1 MSGFMAVKRRLIYSE
16 SKFSTRKDWVLSIHT
31 ARIKLL
37 LDASALG
44 DGGWKLDPDKLSGN
58 KPYIDPDD
66 SKQTDAAIHDYEPSD
81 GCAYGT
87 FFKYEKEK
95 TVRYYFLFTCWGM
108 QITNNEIPD
117 MSAFD
122 TFPIYYANLRSG
134 NDSDNRVYINY
145 PGTMGYAYGY
155 NPFVGT
161 NPKDRSFIEFSNNSP
176 LLASANEMYIS
187 YDSYSASYGSAKK
200 YFTDH
205 NGVIPNII
213 DGRYIDLIIAVN
225 EEKIANMFHYSIW
238 NDLVYTCVLSGD
250 FIETQVA
257 DPSAMTRGVCAN
269 VFSYYSALSLRH
281 KGTDKSNYYELNAPS
296 TKSDSGVSSWGRK
309 FTQSSIGKWVLA
321 DMSMFSKLCEWT
333 ESASITAYTLPLIT
347 SSYESIC
354 SNGWLAKGFFGEST
368 LRATKV
374 GTASMTTILD
384 GDFVYFNN
392 LMLAWDKTNA
402 ERVGF

>member
-1 MSGFMAVKRRLIYSE
+1 MSGFMAVKRRLIYRESE
-16 SKFSTRKDWVLSIHT
+16 FSTRKDWVLSIHI

-66 SKQTDAAIHDYEPSD
+66 SKQTDAAIHDYEPND

-87 FFKYEKEK
+87 FFKYETEK

-108 QITNNEIPD
+108 QITNDEIPD
-117 MSAFD
+117 MSKFD
-122 TFPIYYANLRSG
+122 TFPIYYANLKSSS
-134 NDSDNRVYINY
+134 NSDSRAYINY

-176 LLASANEMYIS
+176 LLASANEMYIY

-205 NGVIPNII
+205 NGVIPSII
-213 DGRYIDLIIAVN
+213 DGRYIDLIMAVN
-225 EEKIANMFHYSIW
+225 EEKIANMFHYSNW

-250 FIETQVA
+250 FIETQIA
-257 DPSAMTRGVCAN
+257 DPSATTRGVCAN
-269 VFSYYSALSLRH
+269 VFSYFSLLSLNH
-281 KGTDKSNYYELNAPS
+281 KGTSKSDYYELTAPS
-296 TKSDSGVSSWGRK
+296 TKAENGISSWGHK

-321 DMSMFSKLCEWT
+321 DMSMLSYLYKCT
-333 ESASITAYTLPLIT
+333 ENASITAYTLPLIT
-347 SSYESIC
+347 SSSESIC
-354 SNGWLAKGFFGEST
+354 PNGWLAKGFFGEST
-368 LRATKV
+368 LRATNV
-374 GTASMTTILD
+374 GTSSMTTILD

>member
-1 MSGFMAVKRRLIYSE
+1 MSGFMAVKRRLIYSD

-37 LDASALG
+37 LDASALS

-58 KPYIDPDD
+58 KPYIDPDN
-66 SKQTDAAIHDYEPSD
+66 SKQTDAAIHDYEPNN

-176 LLASANEMYIS
+176 LLASANEMYIT

-213 DGRYIDLIIAVN
+213 DGRYIDLIMAVN
-225 EEKIANMFHYSIW
+225 EEKIANMFHYSVW

-250 FIETQVA
+250 FVETQIA
-257 DPSAMTRGVCAN
+257 DPSATTRGVCAN
-269 VFSYYSALSLRH
+269 VFSYYSVLSLRH
-281 KGTDKSNYYELNAPS
+281 KGNDKSDYYELTAPS
-296 TKSDSGVSSWGRK
+296 TKAETGVSYWGRK
-309 FTQSSIGKWVLA
+309 FTQSSLGKWVLA
-321 DMSMFSKLCEWT
+321 DMSMLSYLFKCT
-333 ESASITAYTLPLIT
+333 ENASITAYTLPLVT
-347 SSYESIC
+347 SSSESIC
-354 SNGWLAKGFFGEST
+354 PNGWLAKGFFGEST

>member
-1 MSGFMAVKRRLIYSE
+1 MSGFMAVKRRLIYRESE
-16 SKFSTRKDWVLSIHT
+16 FSTRKDWVLSIHT

-66 SKQTDAAIHDYEPSD
+66 SKQTEAAIHDYEPSD

-117 MSAFD
+117 MSTFD

-134 NDSDNRVYINY
+134 NNSDNTAYINY

-161 NPKDRSFIEFSNNSP
+161 NPKDRSFIELSNNSP
-176 LLASANEMYIS
+176 LLASANEMYIR
-187 YDSYSASYGSAKK
+187 YDSYSSGSAKQ
-200 YFTDH
+200 YYTDH

-213 DGRYIDLIIAVN
+213 DGRYIDLIMAVN
-225 EEKIANMFHYSIW
+225 EEKIANMFHYSVW

-250 FIETQVA
+250 FIETQIA
-257 DPSAMTRGVCAN
+257 DPSATTRGVCAN
-269 VFSYYSALSLRH
+269 VFSYYSQLSLRH
-281 KGTDKSNYYELNAPS
+281 KATDKSNYYELTAPS
-296 TKSDSGVSSWGRK
+296 TKAETGISYWGRK
-309 FTQSSIGKWVLA
+309 FTQSSLGKWVKA
-321 DMSMFSKLCEWT
+321 DMSMFLQLCNCT

-347 SSYESIC
+347 SSSESIC

>member
-16 SKFSTRKDWVLSIHT
+16 SKFSTRKDWVLSIHI

-58 KPYIDPDD
+58 KPYIDPDN
-66 SKQTDAAIHDYEPSD
+66 SKQTDAAIHDYEPNN

-95 TVRYYFLFTCWGM
+95 TVRYYFMFTCWGM

-145 PGTMGYAYGY
+145 PGTMGYAYGC

-161 NPKDRSFIEFSNNSP
+161 NPKDRSFIELSNNSP
-176 LLASANEMYIS
+176 LLASANEMYIT

-205 NGVIPNII
+205 NGIIPNII
-213 DGRYIDLIIAVN
+213 DGRYIDLIMAVN
-225 EEKIANMFHYSIW
+225 EEKIANMFHYSNW

-257 DPSAMTRGVCAN
+257 DPSATTRGVCAN

-281 KGTDKSNYYELNAPS
+281 KGTDKSDYYELSAPS
-296 TKSDSGVSSWGRK
+296 VMAQNGVSSWGRK
-309 FTQSSIGKWVLA
+309 FTQSSLGKWVLA
-321 DMSMFSKLCEWT
+321 DMSMLSYLLKCT
-333 ESASITAYTLPLIT
+333 ENASITAYTLPLVT
-347 SSYESIC
+347 SSSESIC
-354 SNGWLAKGFFGEST
+354 PNGWLAKGFFGEST
-368 LRATKV
+368 LRATKI
-374 GTASMTTILD
+374 GTSSMTTILD

>member
-37 LDASALG
+37 LDASALS

-66 SKQTDAAIHDYEPSD
+66 SKQTDAAIHDYEPNN

-95 TVRYYFLFTCWGM
+95 TMRYYFLFTCWGM

-161 NPKDRSFIEFSNNSP
+161 NPKDRSFIELSNNSP

-187 YDSYSASYGSAKK
+187 YDSYSASYGSAKR

-205 NGVIPNII
+205 DGIIPNII

-257 DPSAMTRGVCAN
+257 DPSATTRGVCAN

-281 KGTDKSNYYELNAPS
+281 KGTDKSNYYELTAPS
-296 TKSDSGVSSWGRK
+296 TKAETGFSSWGRK
-309 FTQSSIGKWVLA
+309 FTQSSLGKWVLA
-321 DMSMFSKLCEWT
+321 DMSMLSYLFKCT
-333 ESASITAYTLPLIT
+333 ENASITAYTLPLVT
-347 SSYESIC
+347 SSSESIC
-354 SNGWLAKGFFGEST
+354 PNGWLAKGFFGEST
-368 LRATKV
+368 LRATKI
-374 GTASMTTILD
+374 GTSSMTTILD
-384 GDFVYFNN
+384 GDFVYFNG

>member
-1 MSGFMAVKRRLIYSE
+1 MSGFMAVKRRLIYRESE
-16 SKFSTRKDWVLSIHT
+16 FSTRKDWVLSIHT

-58 KPYIDPDD
+58 KPYIDPDN
-66 SKQTDAAIHDYEPSD
+66 SKQTDAAIHDYEPND

-95 TVRYYFLFTCWGM
+95 IVRYYFLFTCWGM

-134 NDSDNRVYINY
+134 NNSDNRVYINY

-187 YDSYSASYGSAKK
+187 YDSYSSGSAKK

-205 NGVIPNII
+205 DGVIPNII
-213 DGRYIDLIIAVN
+213 DGRYIDLIMAVN
-225 EEKIANMFHYSIW
+225 EEKIANMFHYSNW

-250 FIETQVA
+250 FIETQIA
-257 DPSAMTRGVCAN
+257 DPSATTRGVCAN
-269 VFSYYSALSLRH
+269 VFSYYSLLSLRH
-281 KGTDKSNYYELNAPS
+281 KGTDKPNYYELNAPP

-321 DMSMFSKLCEWT
+321 DMSMLSYLFKCT
-333 ESASITAYTLPLIT
+333 ENASITAYTLPLVT
-347 SSYESIC
+347 SSSESIC
-354 SNGWLAKGFFGEST
+354 PNGWLAKGFFGEST
-368 LRATKV
+368 LRATKI
-374 GTASMTTILD
+374 GTSSMTTILD
-384 GDFVYFNN
+384 GDFVYFNG

>member
-1 MSGFMAVKRRLIYSE
+1 MSGFMAVKRRLIYSD

-66 SKQTDAAIHDYEPSD
+66 SKQTEAAIHDYEPSD

-108 QITNNEIPD
+108 QITNDEIPD
-117 MSAFD
+117 MSKFD

-134 NDSDNRVYINY
+134 NNSDNRAYINY

-176 LLASANEMYIS
+176 LLASANEMYIN
-187 YDSYSASYGSAKK
+187 YDSYSSGSAKK

-205 NGVIPNII
+205 NGVIPSII
-213 DGRYIDLIIAVN
+213 DGRYIDLIMAVN

-250 FIETQVA
+250 FIETQIA

-281 KGTDKSNYYELNAPS
+281 KGTDKSNYYELTAPPK
-296 TKSDSGVSSWGRK
+296 KSESVVSSWGRK
-309 FTQSSIGKWVLA
+309 FTQSSIGKWVEA
-321 DMSMFSKLCEWT
+321 DMSVFSRLCNCT

-347 SSYESIC
+347 SSSESIC

-368 LRATKV
+368 LRATNLV
-374 GTASMTTILD
+374 TSAMTTILD

>member
-16 SKFSTRKDWVLSIHT
+16 SKFSTRKDLVLSIHT

-37 LDASALG
+37 LDASALS

-66 SKQTDAAIHDYEPSD
+66 SKQTEAAIHDYEPKD

-108 QITNNEIPD
+108 QITNDEIPN
-117 MSAFD
+117 MSKFD
-122 TFPIYYANLRSG
+122 TFPIYYANLK
-134 NDSDNRVYINY
+134 SDDNSSSYAYINY
-145 PGTMGYAYGY
+145 PGTMGYAYGC
-155 NPFVGT
+155 NPFAGT
-161 NPKDRSFIEFSNNSP
+161 NPKDRSFIEASGNSP
-176 LLASANEMYIS
+176 LLASANEMYV
-187 YDSYSASYGSAKK
+187 YYGGYSGAGKQY
-200 YFTDH
+200 YTDH
-205 NGVIPNII
+205 NGIIPNII
-213 DGRYIDLIIAVN
+213 DGRYIDLIMAIN
-225 EEKIANMFHYSIW
+225 EEKIANMFHYSNW

-250 FIETQVA
+250 FIETQIA
-257 DPSAMTRGVCAN
+257 DPSATTKGVCAN
-269 VFSYYSALSLRH
+269 IFSYNRQLKLYHSSNN
-281 KGTDKSNYYELNAPS
+281 KSTYYELTAPS
-296 TKSDSGVSSWGRK
+296 TKAEEETSYWGRK
-309 FTQSSIGKWVLA
+309 FTQSSLGKWVLA
-321 DMSMFSKLCEWT
+321 VMSVFLRLCDCT

-347 SSYESIC
+347 SSSESIC

-368 LRATKV
+368 VRATKL

-384 GDFVYFNN
+384 GDFVYFDNW
-392 LMLAWDKTNA
+392 MLAWDKTNA

>member
-1 MSGFMAVKRRLIYSE
+1 MSRFMAVKRRLIYRESE
-16 SKFSTRKDWVLSIHT
+16 FSTRKDWVLSIHI

-58 KPYIDPDD
+58 KPYIDPDN
-66 SKQTDAAIHDYEPSD
+66 SKQTDAAIHDYEPNN

-155 NPFVGT
+155 NAFVGT

-176 LLASANEMYIS
+176 LLASANEMYIT

-205 NGVIPNII
+205 DGVIPNII
-213 DGRYIDLIIAVN
+213 DGRYIDLIMAVN
-225 EEKIANMFHYSIW
+225 EEKIANMFHYSNW
-238 NDLVYTCVLSGD
+238 KDLVYTCVLSGD

-269 VFSYYSALSLRH
+269 VFSYYGINSLRH
-281 KGTDKSNYYELNAPS
+281 KGNDKSDYYELSAPS
-296 TKSDSGVSSWGRK
+296 TIEQSGVSSWGRK
-309 FTQSSIGKWVLA
+309 FTQSSLGKWVLA
-321 DMSMFSKLCEWT
+321 DMSMLSYLCKCT
-333 ESASITAYTLPLIT
+333 ENASITAYTLPLIT
-347 SSYESIC
+347 SSSESIC
-354 SNGWLAKGFFGEST
+354 PNGWLAKGFFGEST
-368 LRATKV
+368 LRATKI
-374 GTASMTTILD
+374 GTSSMTTILD

>member
-66 SKQTDAAIHDYEPSD
+66 SKQTEAAIHDYEPND

-187 YDSYSASYGSAKK
+187 YDSYSASYGSAKE

-321 DMSMFSKLCEWT
+321 DMSMFSQLCEWT
-333 ESASITAYTLPLIT
+333 GSASITAYTLPLIT

>member
-1 MSGFMAVKRRLIYSE
+1 MSGFMAVKRRLIYSD

-66 SKQTDAAIHDYEPSD
+66 SKQTEAAIHDYEPSD

-108 QITNNEIPD
+108 QITDDEIPD
-117 MSAFD
+117 MSKFD
-122 TFPIYYANLRSG
+122 TFPIYYANLKSGDNSSSRS
-134 NDSDNRVYINY
+134 YINY
-145 PGTMGYAYGY
+145 PGTMGYAYGC
-155 NPFVGT
+155 NPFVG
-161 NPKDRSFIEFSNNSP
+161 NSPKDRSFIELSNNSP
-176 LLASANEMYIS
+176 LLASANEMYLY
-187 YDSYSASYGSAKK
+187 YDGYSSGAGKQY
-200 YFTDH
+200 YTDH
-205 NGVIPNII
+205 NGVIPSII
-213 DGRYIDLIIAVN
+213 DGRYIDLIMAVN

-257 DPSAMTRGVCAN
+257 DPSATTRGVCAN
-269 VFSYYSALSLRH
+269 IFSYNSVLSLTH
-281 KGTDKSNYYELNAPS
+281 KASNKSNYYELTAPS
-296 TKSDSGVSSWGRK
+296 TKVENGVSYWGRK
-309 FTQSSIGKWVLA
+309 FTQSSLGKWVKA
-321 DMSMFSKLCEWT
+321 DMSMFLQLCICT

-347 SSYESIC
+347 SSSESIC

-374 GTASMTTILD
+374 GTASMTTTLD

>member
-1 MSGFMAVKRRLIYSE
+1 MSGFMAVKRRLIYSD
-16 SKFSTRKDWVLSIHT
+16 SKFSARKDWVLSIHT

-44 DGGWKLDPDKLSGN
+44 DGGWKFDPDKLSGN

-66 SKQTDAAIHDYEPSD
+66 SKQTEAAIHDYEPSN

-108 QITNNEIPD
+108 QITNDEIPD
-117 MSAFD
+117 MSKFD
-122 TFPIYYANLRSG
+122 TFPIYYANLKSG
-134 NDSDNRVYINY
+134 NNTDNSAYINY

-176 LLASANEMYIS
+176 LLASANEMYIY
-187 YDSYSASYGSAKK
+187 YDGYSSAYGSAKK

-213 DGRYIDLIIAVN
+213 DGRYIDLIMAVN
-225 EEKIANMFHYSIW
+225 EEKIANMFHYSNW

-250 FIETQVA
+250 FIETQIA
-257 DPSAMTRGVCAN
+257 DPSATTRGVCAN

-281 KGTDKSNYYELNAPS
+281 KGTDKSNYYELSAPS
-296 TKSDSGVSSWGRK
+296 VIAQSGVSSWGRK
-309 FTQSSIGKWVLA
+309 FTQSSLGNWVLA
-321 DMSMFSKLCEWT
+321 VMSMLSQLYSCT
-333 ESASITAYTLPLIT
+333 ENASITAYTLPLIT
-347 SSYESIC
+347 SMSESIC

-368 LRATKV
+368 LRATNV

-384 GDFVYFNN
+384 GDFVYFYNF
-392 LMLAWDKTNA
+392 MLAWDKTNA

>member
-1 MSGFMAVKRRLIYSE
+1 MSGFMAVKRRLIYRESE
-16 SKFSTRKDWVLSIHT
+16 FSTRKDWVLSIHV

>member
-37 LDASALG
+37 LDASALS

-66 SKQTDAAIHDYEPSD
+66 SKQTDAAIHDYEPNN

-108 QITNNEIPD
+108 RITDDEIPD
-117 MSAFD
+117 MSKFD
-122 TFPIYYANLRSG
+122 TFPIYYANLKSG
-134 NDSDNRVYINY
+134 NDYDNYSYINY

-161 NPKDRSFIEFSNNSP
+161 NPKDRSFIELSNNSP
-176 LLASANEMYIS
+176 LLASANEMYI
-187 YDSYSASYGSAKK
+187 YYNSYSSGSAKE

-205 NGVIPNII
+205 NGVIPSII
-213 DGRYIDLIIAVN
+213 DGRYIDLIMAVN

-250 FIETQVA
+250 FIETQIA
-257 DPSAMTRGVCAN
+257 DPSATTRGVCAN
-269 VFSYYSALSLRH
+269 VFSYYSPLSLRH
-281 KGTDKSNYYELNAPS
+281 KGSDKPNYYELTAPS
-296 TKSDSGVSSWGRK
+296 TKVENGVSSWGRK
-309 FTQSSIGKWVLA
+309 FTQSSLGKWVLA
-321 DMSMFSKLCEWT
+321 DMSMLSYLFKCT
-333 ESASITAYTLPLIT
+333 ENASITAYTLPLVT
-347 SSYESIC
+347 SSSESIC
-354 SNGWLAKGFFGEST
+354 PNGWLAKGFFGEST
-368 LRATKV
+368 LRATKI
-374 GTASMTTILD
+374 GTLSMTTILD
-384 GDFVYFNN
+384 GDFVYFNG

>member
-1 MSGFMAVKRRLIYSE
+1 MSGFMAVKRRLIYRESE
-16 SKFSTRKDWVLSIHT
+16 FSTRKDWVLSIHT

-58 KPYIDPDD
+58 KPYIDPDN
-66 SKQTDAAIHDYEPSD
+66 SKQTEAAIHDYEPND

-108 QITNNEIPD
+108 QITNDEIPD
-117 MSAFD
+117 MSKFD

-134 NDSDNRVYINY
+134 SDTDTRAYINY

-176 LLASANEMYIS
+176 LLASANEMYID
-187 YDSYSASYGSAKK
+187 YDTYSSAYGAAKK

-213 DGRYIDLIIAVN
+213 NGRYIDLIMAVN
-225 EEKIANMFHYSIW
+225 EEKIANMFHYSNW

-250 FIETQVA
+250 FIETQIA
-257 DPSAMTRGVCAN
+257 DPSATTRGVCAN
-269 VFSYYSALSLRH
+269 VFSHYRSLSLRD
-281 KGTDKSNYYELNAPS
+281 KGSDKSNYYELSAPS
-296 TKSDSGVSSWGRK
+296 VIASSGVSSSGRK
-309 FTQSSIGKWVLA
+309 FTQSSLGNWVPA
-321 DMSMFSKLCEWT
+321 VMSMLSQLYSCT
-333 ESASITAYTLPLIT
+333 EDASITAYTLPLIT
-347 SSYESIC
+347 SSSKSIC
-354 SNGWLAKGFFGEST
+354 PNGWLAKGFFGEST
-368 LRATKV
+368 LRATKI
-374 GTASMTTILD
+374 GTSSMTTILD
-384 GDFVYFNN
+384 GDFVYFDNF
-392 LMLAWDKTNA
+392 MLAWDKTNA

>member
-16 SKFSTRKDWVLSIHT
+16 SEFSTRKDWVLSIHT

-58 KPYIDPDD
+58 KPYIDPDN
-66 SKQTDAAIHDYEPSD
+66 SKQTDAAIHDYEPND

-108 QITNNEIPD
+108 RITNDEIPD
-117 MSAFD
+117 MSTFD

-134 NDSDNRVYINY
+134 SNSDSRAYINY

-176 LLASANEMYIS
+176 LLASANEMYID
-187 YDSYSASYGSAKK
+187 YDTYSSAYGAAKK

-213 DGRYIDLIIAVN
+213 NGRYIDLIMAVN
-225 EEKIANMFHYSIW
+225 EEKIANMFHYSNW

-250 FIETQVA
+250 FIETQIA
-257 DPSAMTRGVCAN
+257 DPSATTRGVCAN

-281 KGTDKSNYYELNAPS
+281 KGTDKSDYYELSAPS
-296 TKSDSGVSSWGRK
+296 VMAQSGVSSWGRK
-309 FTQSSIGKWVLA
+309 FTQSSLGKWVKA
-321 DMSMFSKLCEWT
+321 DMSMFLQLCNCT

-347 SSYESIC
+347 SSSESIC
-354 SNGWLAKGFFGEST
+354 PNGWLAKGFFGEST
-368 LRATKV
+368 LRATKI
-374 GTASMTTILD
+374 GTSSMTTILD
-384 GDFVYFNN
+384 GDFVYFDN

>member
-1 MSGFMAVKRRLIYSE
+1 MSGFMAVKRRLIYRESE
-16 SKFSTRKDWVLSIHT
+16 FSTRKDWVLSIHT

-66 SKQTDAAIHDYEPSD
+66 SKQTEAAIHDYEPSD

-108 QITNNEIPD
+108 QITDNEIPD
-117 MSAFD
+117 MSKFN

-134 NDSDNRVYINY
+134 NNSDNTAYINY

-161 NPKDRSFIEFSNNSP
+161 NPKDRSFIELSNNSP
-176 LLASANEMYIS
+176 LLASANEMYIR
-187 YDSYSASYGSAKK
+187 YDSYSSGSAKQ
-200 YFTDH
+200 YYTDR

-213 DGRYIDLIIAVN
+213 DGRYIDLIMAVN
-225 EEKIANMFHYSIW
+225 EEKIANMFHYSVW

-250 FIETQVA
+250 FIETQIA
-257 DPSAMTRGVCAN
+257 DPSATTRGVCAN
-269 VFSYYSALSLRH
+269 IFSYYSQLSFRD
-281 KGTDKSNYYELNAPS
+281 KATDKSKYYELTAPS
-296 TKSDSGVSSWGRK
+296 MKAETGVSYWGRK
-309 FTQSSIGKWVLA
+309 FTQSSLGKWVKA
-321 DMSMFSKLCEWT
+321 DMSMFLQLCICT

>member
-58 KPYIDPDD
+58 KPYIDPDN
-66 SKQTDAAIHDYEPSD
+66 SKQTDAAIHDYEPND

-87 FFKYEKEK
+87 FFKYETEK

-108 QITNNEIPD
+108 QITNDEIPD
-117 MSAFD
+117 MSKFD
-122 TFPIYYANLRSG
+122 TFPIYYANLKS
-134 NDSDNRVYINY
+134 SDNSSQYSYINY
-145 PGTMGYAYGY
+145 PGTMGYAYGC
-155 NPFVGT
+155 NPFVG
-161 NPKDRSFIEFSNNSP
+161 NSPKDRSFIELSNNSP
-176 LLASANEMYIS
+176 LLASANEMYI
-187 YDSYSASYGSAKK
+187 YYNGYSSGTGKQY
-200 YFTDH
+200 YTDH
-205 NGVIPNII
+205 KGVIPSII
-213 DGRYIDLIIAVN
+213 DGRYIDLIMGVN

-238 NDLVYTCVLSGD
+238 DDLVYTCVLSGD
-250 FIETQVA
+250 FIETQIA
-257 DPSAMTRGVCAN
+257 DPSSTTKGVCAN
-269 VFSYYSALSLRH
+269 IFSYNTVLSLYH
-281 KGTDKSNYYELNAPS
+281 SYNNKSNYYELTAPS
-296 TKSDSGVSSWGRK
+296 IKAENGVSYWGRK
-309 FTQSSIGKWVLA
+309 FTQSSLGKWVKA
-321 DMSMFSKLCEWT
+321 DMSMFLQLCKCT
-333 ESASITAYTLPLIT
+333 ENASITAYTLPLIT
-347 SSYESIC
+347 SSSESIC

-368 LRATKV
+368 LRATKL

-384 GDFVYFNN
+384 GDFVYFNE

>member
-1 MSGFMAVKRRLIYSE
+1 MSGFMAVKRRLIYRESE
-16 SKFSTRKDWVLSIHT
+16 FSTRKDWVLSIHI

-58 KPYIDPDD
+58 KPYIDPDN
-66 SKQTDAAIHDYEPSD
+66 SKQTDAAIHDYEPNN

-155 NPFVGT
+155 NAFVGT

-176 LLASANEMYIS
+176 LLASANEMYIT
-187 YDSYSASYGSAKK
+187 YDLYSASYGSAKK

-213 DGRYIDLIIAVN
+213 DGRYIDLIMAVN
-225 EEKIANMFHYSIW
+225 EEKIANMFHYSNW
-238 NDLVYTCVLSGD
+238 KDLVYTCVLSGD

-269 VFSYYSALSLRH
+269 VFSYYGALSLKH
-281 KGTDKSNYYELNAPS
+281 KGTDKSDYYELSAPP
-296 TKSDSGVSSWGRK
+296 TIEQSGVSSWGRK
-309 FTQSSIGKWVLA
+309 FTQSSLGKWVEA
-321 DMSMFSKLCEWT
+321 NMSMLSYLFKCT
-333 ESASITAYTLPLIT
+333 ENASITAYTLPLVT
-347 SSYESIC
+347 SISESIC

-374 GTASMTTILD
+374 GTSSMTTILD
-384 GDFVYFNN
+384 GDFVYFNG

>member
-1 MSGFMAVKRRLIYSE
+1 MSGFMAVKRRLIYSD

-66 SKQTDAAIHDYEPSD
+66 SKQTDAAIHDYEPND
-81 GCAYGT
+81 GCSYGT

-108 QITNNEIPD
+108 QITNDEIPD
-117 MSAFD
+117 MSTFD

-134 NDSDNRVYINY
+134 NDSDDRVYINY

-161 NPKDRSFIEFSNNSP
+161 NPKDRSFIELSNNSP

-187 YDSYSASYGSAKK
+187 YDSYSSGSAKK

-213 DGRYIDLIIAVN
+213 DGRYIDLIMAVN

-250 FIETQVA
+250 FIETQIA
-257 DPSAMTRGVCAN
+257 DPSATTRGVCAN
-269 VFSYYSALSLRH
+269 VFSYYSPLSLRH
-281 KGTDKSNYYELNAPS
+281 EGTDKSNYYELTAPS
-296 TKSDSGVSSWGRK
+296 TKAESVISYWGRK
-309 FTQSSIGKWVLA
+309 FTQSSLGKWVQA
-321 DMSMFSKLCEWT
+321 DMSMFSQLCSWT
-333 ESASITAYTLPLIT
+333 ENASITAYTLPLIT

-354 SNGWLAKGFFGEST
+354 PNGWLAKGFFGEST

>member
-1 MSGFMAVKRRLIYSE
+1 MSGFMAVKRRLIYSD

-66 SKQTDAAIHDYEPSD
+66 SKQTEAAIHDYEPSD

-134 NDSDNRVYINY
+134 NDSDDRVYINY

-187 YDSYSASYGSAKK
+187 YDLYSASYGSAKK

-269 VFSYYSALSLRH
+269 VFSYYSALSLTH
-281 KGTDKSNYYELNAPS
+281 KGTDKSNYYELTAPS
-296 TKSDSGVSSWGRK
+296 TKSDSVVSSWGRK
-309 FTQSSIGKWVLA
+309 FTQSSIGKWVEA
-321 DMSMFSKLCEWT
+321 DMSVFSRLCNCT

-347 SSYESIC
+347 SSSESIC
-354 SNGWLAKGFFGEST
+354 PNGWLAKGFFGEST
-368 LRATKV
+368 LRATNL
-374 GTASMTTILD
+374 GTSAMTTILD

>member
-1 MSGFMAVKRRLIYSE
+1 MSGFMAVKRRLIYSD

-37 LDASALG
+37 LDASALS

-58 KPYIDPDD
+58 KPYIDPDN
-66 SKQTDAAIHDYEPSD
+66 SKQTDAAIHDYEPNN

-176 LLASANEMYIS
+176 LLASANEMYIT

-213 DGRYIDLIIAVN
+213 DGRYIDLIMAVN
-225 EEKIANMFHYSIW
+225 EEKIANMFHYSNW

-257 DPSAMTRGVCAN
+257 DPNAMTRGVCAN
-269 VFSYYSALSLRH
+269 VFSYYSVLSLRH
-281 KGTDKSNYYELNAPS
+281 KGNDKSDYYELTAPS
-296 TKSDSGVSSWGRK
+296 TKAETGASYWGRK
-309 FTQSSIGKWVLA
+309 FTQSSLGKWVLA
-321 DMSMFSKLCEWT
+321 DMSMLSQLCNRT
-333 ESASITAYTLPLIT
+333 ENASITAYTLPLIT
-347 SSYESIC
+347 SLSESIC
-354 SNGWLAKGFFGEST
+354 PNGWLAKGFFGEST
-368 LRATKV
+368 LRATNV

-384 GDFVYFNN
+384 GDFVYFYDW
-392 LMLAWDKTNA
+392 MLAWDKTNA

>member
-1 MSGFMAVKRRLIYSE
+1 MSGFMAVKRRLIYSD

-66 SKQTDAAIHDYEPSD
+66 SKQTEAAIHDYEPKN

-108 QITNNEIPD
+108 LITNDEIPD
-117 MSAFD
+117 MSTFD

-134 NDSDNRVYINY
+134 NNSDNRAYINY

-187 YDSYSASYGSAKK
+187 YDSYSSGSSKE

-205 NGVIPNII
+205 KGTIPSII
-213 DGRYIDLIIAVN
+213 DGRYIDLIMAVN

-250 FIETQVA
+250 FIETQIA
-257 DPSAMTRGVCAN
+257 DPSATTRGVCAN
-269 VFSYYSALSLRH
+269 VFSYYSPLSLRH
-281 KGTDKSNYYELNAPS
+281 KGTDKSNYYELTAPP
-296 TKSDSGVSSWGRK
+296 TKEESVVSCWGRK
-309 FTQSSIGKWVLA
+309 FTQSSLGKWVNA
-321 DMSMFSKLCEWT
+321 DMSMFLQLCNYT
-333 ESASITAYTLPLIT
+333 ESASITPYTLPLIT
-347 SSYESIC
+347 SLSESIC
-354 SNGWLAKGFFGEST
+354 PNGWLAKGFYGEST
-368 LRATKV
+368 LRATNV
-374 GTASMTTILD
+374 RTASMTTILD

>member
-37 LDASALG
+37 LDASALS

-58 KPYIDPDD
+58 KPYIDPDN
-66 SKQTDAAIHDYEPSD
+66 SKQTDAAIYDYEPND

-87 FFKYEKEK
+87 FFKYETEK

-145 PGTMGYAYGY
+145 PGTMGYAYGC

-161 NPKDRSFIEFSNNSP
+161 NPKDRSFIELSNNSP
-176 LLASANEMYIS
+176 LLASANEMYIT
-187 YDSYSASYGSAKK
+187 YDSYSVSYGSAKK

-205 NGVIPNII
+205 NGIIPNII
-213 DGRYIDLIIAVN
+213 DGRYIDLIMAVN
-225 EEKIANMFHYSIW
+225 EEKIANMFHYSNW

-257 DPSAMTRGVCAN
+257 DPSATTRGVCAN

-281 KGTDKSNYYELNAPS
+281 KGTDKSNYYELTAPS
-296 TKSDSGVSSWGRK
+296 TKAETGISSWGRK
-309 FTQSSIGKWVLA
+309 FTQSSLGKWVLA
-321 DMSMFSKLCEWT
+321 DMSMLSNLFKCT
-333 ESASITAYTLPLIT
+333 ENASITAYTLPLVT
-347 SSYESIC
+347 SSSESIC
-354 SNGWLAKGFFGEST
+354 PNGWLAKGFFGEST
-368 LRATKV
+368 LRATKI
-374 GTASMTTILD
+374 GTSSMTTILD
-384 GDFVYFNN
+384 GDFVYFNG

>member
-1 MSGFMAVKRRLIYSE
+1 MSGFMAVKRRLIYSD

-66 SKQTDAAIHDYEPSD
+66 SKQTEAAIHDYEPND

-108 QITNNEIPD
+108 QITEDEIPD
-117 MSAFD
+117 MSKFD
-122 TFPIYYANLRSG
+122 TFPIYYANLKSG
-134 NDSDNRVYINY
+134 DNSSQYSYINY
-145 PGTMGYAYGY
+145 PGTMGYAYGC

-161 NPKDRSFIEFSNNSP
+161 NPKDKSFIELSNNSP
-176 LLASANEMYIS
+176 LLASANEMYI
-187 YDSYSASYGSAKK
+187 YSSGAGKQY
-200 YFTDH
+200 YTDH
-205 NGVIPNII
+205 KGTIPSII
-213 DGRYIDLIIAVN
+213 DGRYIDLIMAIN

-238 NDLVYTCVLSGD
+238 DDPVYTCVMSGD

-257 DPSAMTRGVCAN
+257 DPSATTRGVCAN
-269 VFSYYSALSLRH
+269 IFSCNVVLSLYH
-281 KGTDKSNYYELNAPS
+281 DYNNKSNYYELTAPS
-296 TKSDSGVSSWGRK
+296 TKAENGVSYWGRK
-309 FTQSSIGKWVLA
+309 FTQSSLGKWVKA
-321 DMSMFSKLCEWT
+321 DMSMFSQLCNCT
-333 ESASITAYTLPLIT
+333 EIASITAYTLPLIT
-347 SSYESIC
+347 SSSESIC

>member
-16 SKFSTRKDWVLSIHT
+16 SEFSTRKDWVLSIHI

-66 SKQTDAAIHDYEPSD
+66 SKQTEAAIHDYEPKD

-117 MSAFD
+117 MSTFD
-122 TFPIYYANLRSG
+122 TFPIYYANLKSE
-134 NDSDNRVYINY
+134 NNSDSRAYINY

-161 NPKDRSFIEFSNNSP
+161 NPKDRSFIELSNNSP
-176 LLASANEMYIS
+176 LLASANEMYIY
-187 YDSYSASYGSAKK
+187 YDGYSSGSGKQ
-200 YFTDH
+200 YYTDH
-205 NGVIPNII
+205 NGVIPSII
-213 DGRYIDLIIAVN
+213 DGRYIDLIMAVN
-225 EEKIANMFHYSIW
+225 EEKIANMFHYSVW

-250 FIETQVA
+250 FIETQIA
-257 DPSAMTRGVCAN
+257 DPSATTRGVCAN
-269 VFSYYSALSLRH
+269 IFSYNNVLSLTH
-281 KGTDKSNYYELNAPS
+281 KASNKTNYYELTAPS
-296 TKSDSGVSSWGRK
+296 TKVETGVSYWGRK
-309 FTQSSIGKWVLA
+309 FTQSSLGKWVKA
-321 DMSMFSKLCEWT
+321 DMSMFSQLCNCT

-347 SSYESIC
+347 SSSESIC
-354 SNGWLAKGFFGEST
+354 PNGWLAKGFSGEST

>member
-66 SKQTDAAIHDYEPSD
+66 SKQTEAAIHDYEPND

-161 NPKDRSFIEFSNNSP
+161 NPKDRSFIELSNNSP
-176 LLASANEMYIS
+176 LLASANEMYIT
-187 YDSYSASYGSAKK
+187 YDSYSASYGSAKR

-205 NGVIPNII
+205 NGIIPNII
-213 DGRYIDLIIAVN
+213 NGRYIDLIMAVN
-225 EEKIANMFHYSIW
+225 EEKIANMFHYSNW

-257 DPSAMTRGVCAN
+257 DPSATTRGVCAN
-269 VFSYYSALSLRH
+269 VFSYYGALSLRH
-281 KGTDKSNYYELNAPS
+281 KGTDKSDYYELSAPS
-296 TKSDSGVSSWGRK
+296 VMTQSGVSSWGRK
-309 FTQSSIGKWVLA
+309 FTQSSLGKWVLA
-321 DMSMFSKLCEWT
+321 DMSMLSYLFKCT
-333 ESASITAYTLPLIT
+333 ENASITAYTLPLVT
-347 SSYESIC
+347 SSSESIC
-354 SNGWLAKGFFGEST
+354 PNGWLAKGFFGEST
-368 LRATKV
+368 LRATKI
-374 GTASMTTILD
+374 GTSSMTTILD
-384 GDFVYFNN
+384 GDFVYFNG

>member
-1 MSGFMAVKRRLIYSE
+1 MSGFMAVKRRLIYSD

-66 SKQTDAAIHDYEPSD
+66 SKQTEAAIHDYEPND

-108 QITNNEIPD
+108 QITNDEIPD

-134 NDSDNRVYINY
+134 NNSDNRVYIKY

-187 YDSYSASYGSAKK
+187 YDSYSSGSAKK

-205 NGVIPNII
+205 NGVIPSII
-213 DGRYIDLIIAVN
+213 DGRYIELIIAVN

-250 FIETQVA
+250 FIETQIA
-257 DPSAMTRGVCAN
+257 DPSATTRGVCAN
-269 VFSYYSALSLRH
+269 VFSYYSPLSLRH
-281 KGTDKSNYYELNAPS
+281 KGADKSNYYELTAPP
-296 TKSDSGVSSWGRK
+296 TKSDSVISSWGRK
-309 FTQSSIGKWVLA
+309 FTQSSIGKWVEA
-321 DMSMFSKLCEWT
+321 DMSVFSWLCKCT

-347 SSYESIC
+347 SSSESIC
-354 SNGWLAKGFFGEST
+354 PNGWLAKGFFGEST
-368 LRATKV
+368 LRATNL
-374 GTASMTTILD
+374 GTSAMTTIRD

>member
-16 SKFSTRKDWVLSIHT
+16 SEFSTRKDWVLSIHT

-66 SKQTDAAIHDYEPSD
+66 SKQTDAAIHDYEPND

-108 QITNNEIPD
+108 QITNDEIPD
-117 MSAFD
+117 MSNFD
-122 TFPIYYANLRSG
+122 TFPIYYANLKSG
-134 NDSDNRVYINY
+134 SNTDSRAYINY

-176 LLASANEMYIS
+176 LLASANEMYID
-187 YDSYSASYGSAKK
+187 YDSYSSAYESAKK

-225 EEKIANMFHYSIW
+225 EEKIANMFHYSNW

-250 FIETQVA
+250 FIETQIA
-257 DPSAMTRGVCAN
+257 DPSATTRGVCAN

-281 KGTDKSNYYELNAPS
+281 KRTDKSNYYELSAPS
-296 TKSDSGVSSWGRK
+296 VIAQSGVSSWGRK
-309 FTQSSIGKWVLA
+309 FTQSSLGNWVLA
-321 DMSMFSKLCEWT
+321 VMSMLTQLYSCT
-333 ESASITAYTLPLIT
+333 ENASITAYTLPLIT
-347 SSYESIC
+347 SSSESIC

-368 LRATKV
+368 LRATKL
-374 GTASMTTILD
+374 GTTPMTTILD
-384 GDFVYFNN
+384 GDFVYFSG

>member
-16 SKFSTRKDWVLSIHT
+16 SEFSTRKDWVLSIHT

-37 LDASALG
+37 LDASALS
-44 DGGWKLDPDKLSGN
+44 DGGWKLDTDKLSGN

-108 QITNNEIPD
+108 QITNDEIPN
-117 MSAFD
+117 MSNFD
-122 TFPIYYANLRSG
+122 TFPIYYANLKSG
-134 NDSDNRVYINY
+134 SDTDSRAYINY

-161 NPKDRSFIEFSNNSP
+161 NPKDRSFIELSNNSP
-176 LLASANEMYIS
+176 LLASANEMYID
-187 YDSYSASYGSAKK
+187 YDTYSSAYGAAKK

-213 DGRYIDLIIAVN
+213 DGRYIDLIMAVN
-225 EEKIANMFHYSIW
+225 EEKIANMFHYSNW

-250 FIETQVA
+250 FIETQIA
-257 DPSAMTRGVCAN
+257 DPSATTKGVCAN
-269 VFSYYSALSLRH
+269 VFSYYSALSLIH
-281 KGTDKSNYYELNAPS
+281 KGTDKSNYYELSAPS
-296 TKSDSGVSSWGRK
+296 TMSQSGVSYWGRK
-309 FTQSSIGKWVLA
+309 FTQLSLGKWVQA
-321 DMSMFSKLCEWT
+321 AMSMLSQLCNCT

-347 SSYESIC
+347 SSSESIC
-354 SNGWLAKGFFGEST
+354 PNGWLAKGFFGEST
-368 LRATKV
+368 LRATKL

-384 GDFVYFNN
+384 GDFVYFYNW
-392 LMLAWDKTNA
+392 MLAWDKTNA

>member
-58 KPYIDPDD
+58 KPYIDPDN
-66 SKQTDAAIHDYEPSD
+66 SKQTDAAIHDYEPKD

-87 FFKYEKEK
+87 FFKYETEK

-108 QITNNEIPD
+108 QITDDEIPD
-117 MSAFD
+117 MSKFN
-122 TFPIYYANLRSG
+122 TFPIYYANLKSG
-134 NDSDNRVYINY
+134 NDSDYYSYINY

-161 NPKDRSFIEFSNNSP
+161 NPKDRSFIELSNNSP
-176 LLASANEMYIS
+176 LLASANEMYI
-187 YDSYSASYGSAKK
+187 YYNGYSSGAGKQY
-200 YFTDH
+200 YTDH
-205 NGVIPNII
+205 KGVIPNII
-213 DGRYIDLIIAVN
+213 EGRYIDLIMAVN

-238 NDLVYTCVLSGD
+238 DDLVYTCVLSGD
-250 FIETQVA
+250 FIETQIA
-257 DPSAMTRGVCAN
+257 DPSSTTKGVCAN
-269 VFSYYSALSLRH
+269 IFSYNTVLSLSH
-281 KGTDKSNYYELNAPS
+281 SSSKSNYYELTAPS
-296 TKSDSGVSSWGRK
+296 TKEVNGVSYWGRK
-309 FTQSSIGKWVLA
+309 FTQSSLGKWIQA
-321 DMSMFSKLCEWT
+321 GMSMLSQLCNCT
-333 ESASITAYTLPLIT
+333 ENASITAYTLPLIT
-347 SSYESIC
+347 SLSESIC
-354 SNGWLAKGFFGEST
+354 PNGWLAKGFFGEST
-368 LRATKV
+368 LRSTRL

-384 GDFVYFNN
+384 GDFVHFDNW
-392 LMLAWDKTNA
+392 MLAWDKTNA